1 LILNLKLIDN
11 LYPINECNLEC
22 NCDELKCSNRLVQHG
37 VRFKME
43 SFHTECRGIGL
54 RTLDYIQAGSFVIE
68 YLGEL
73 IGLKHA
79 ELLIEQREKNNEPNY
94 IMFLREHFNHN
105 KINTYVIDAKNYSNK
120 ARFINHSCEPN
131 LGRFFNYLLF
141 GLVLKS
147 KMCAWMGT
155 RSYKLNLI

>member
-11 LYPINECNLEC
+11 LYPITECNLEC
-22 NCDELKCSNRLVQHG
+22 DCDELKCSNRLVQLG
-37 VRFKME
+37 PRFNME
-43 SFHTECRGIGL
+43 SFQTECRGRGL
-54 RTLDYIQAGSFVIE
+54 RTLDFIQAGAFVIE

-94 IMFLREHFNHN
+94 IMFLREHFHQN
-105 KINTYVIDAKNYSNK
+105 KMNTYVIDAKNYSNK

-131 LGRFFNYLLF
+131 LGINFYIINYY
-141 GLVLKS
+141 LV
-147 KMCAWMGT
+147 
-155 RSYKLNLI
+155 